1 MKNIFKPEQEPEIPV
16 YLFTGFLES
25 GKTTFIN
32 ETLGDERFN
41 AGERTLLILC
51 EEGIEAINAEKSLCK
66 DLFICTINDEE
77 QITTAYL
84 SKLQKQYKAQRI
96 LVEYNGM
103 WKIDTFY
110 RAMPKAWMVYQEFCF
125 ADSTTFLTYNANM
138 RSLVFDKLQSC
149 ELIVFNRT
157 TALTNIMELHK
168 IVRAVNRNCNIAYE
182 ATDGTV
188 KFDEIVDPL
197 PFDIDAPTVTIADT
211 DFAVWYRDIGEELQK
226 YDGKTVQ
233 FKGLVSL
240 PRELTDNAFI
250 IGRPLL
256 NCCADDITFAGLI
269 AEGNTD
275 KVKDGQWIVL
285 TAQISVRA
293 HEAYDREGPVLVT
306 IDIIP
311 TEAPSEEVASF

>member
-16 YLFTGFLES
+16 YLFTGFLEA
-25 GKTTFIN
+25 GKTSFIN
-32 ETLGDERFN
+32 ETLGDGRFN

-51 EEGIEAINAEKSLCK
+51 EEGIEEIDTEKSLCK
-66 DLFICTINDEE
+66 DLFICKIEDENH
-77 QITTAYL
+77 ITTAAL
-84 SKLQKQYKAQRI
+84 NKLQKQYNAQRI

-103 WKIDTFY
+103 WKLDTFY
-110 RAMPKAWMVYQEFCF
+110 RAMPRSWMVYQEFCF
-125 ADSTTFLTYNANM
+125 ADSATFLSYNANM

-157 TALTNIMELHK
+157 TALTNIIELHK

-182 ATDGTV
+182 STDGTV

-197 PFDIDAPTVTIADT
+197 PFDIEAPTVTIADS
-211 DFAVWYRDIGEELQK
+211 DFAIWYRDIGEELQK

-240 PRELTDNAFI
+240 PKELPKNTFI

-269 AEGNTD
+269 AEGSAG
-275 KVKDGQWIVL
+275 KVKDGQWVVL
-285 TAQISVRA
+285 IAHISVRE
-293 HEAYDREGPVLVT
+293 HEAYEKEGPVLETISVT
-306 IDIIP
+306 ATD
-311 TEAPSEEVASF
+311 APEDEVASF